1 MRLPA
6 ECRQAVYMD
15 MRLLNVT
22 VYQVQPLYIYINYI
36 TMVCSDGPT
45 KIP

>member
-1 MRLPA
+1 MKLPA

-15 MRLLNVT
+15 ILLLDVT
-22 VYQVQPLYIYINYI
+22 VYQVQPLYINYI